1 MKAGPQGPCLDHCGE
16 SHTRVPHGIRSGV
29 KVENRARVYL
39 SGELEVSTVARD
51 GASRPPGR
59 RFGPR
64 LTRGVSS
71 RSGRRMRRAVIARH
85 RQGGCQWVLLTFTSR
100 DLRSD
105 EEMRRKFDRL
115 LMWGR
120 KYLPGH
126 FDFYV
131 WVAELQARG
140 VLHFHLLI
148 PKRVPDGLFRRLRR
162 LWAEVY
168 GMGGGSV
175 DIEKLRSGKGAASY
189 MAKMVRY
196 LRKKP
201 AAYRLGLD
209 AEGCLSWEPWRVGR
223 NGSVYERMLFR
234 GRASDMSRLA
244 RNLSGVVIE
253 LAAPWGD
260 FAGLTLRG
268 RSWYFE
274 SPQEAEAFLT
284 ALLSSSDT
292 G

>member
-1 MKAGPQGPCLDHCGE
+1 
-16 SHTRVPHGIRSGV
+16 
-29 KVENRARVYL
+29 
-39 SGELEVSTVARD
+39 
-51 GASRPPGR
+51 
-59 RFGPR
+59 
-64 LTRGVSS
+64 
-71 RSGRRMRRAVIARH
+71 MRRAVITRH
-85 RQGGCQWVLLTFTSR
+85 RQGGCQWVLMTFTSR

-105 EEMRRKFDRL
+105 EEMREKFDRL

-126 FDFYV
+126 FEFYV

-140 VLHFHLLI
+140 VLHFHLLV
-148 PKRVPDGLFRRLRR
+148 PKRVPPGMFRRLRR

-168 GMGGGSV
+168 GMGPGSV

-196 LRKKP
+196 LRKRP
-201 AAYRLGLD
+201 DSYRVALD
-209 AEGCLSWEPWRVGR
+209 AEGYLSWEPWRVGR
-223 NGSVYERMLFR
+223 GGVAYERMRFR

-253 LAAPWGD
+253 LAVAWGA
-260 FAGLTLRG
+260 FPALTVKG

-274 SPQEAEAFLT
+274 TPEEAEE
-284 ALLSSSDT
+284 ALKAMLDPP
-292 G
+292 GD